1 MKWSLYKPGGTEM
14 STTREKWVDD
24 LLGKMSLEQKVG
36 QMMVFGFAGPIITPD
51 VVEMIKKYH
60 VGGLRICL
68 KFRTQ
73 TLFNDL
79 KPGSKPNETVYRSL
93 HLPQGLNRDYADPTQ
108 CVTCTP
114 KEYAQV
120 LNRLRDYAL
129 NRPLGIPLHFT
140 IDQEGNG
147 SDDLIIGQRLFP
159 HPMGFKAAGEPELAY
174 RVAVAIGK
182 QARALGANMIHSP
195 VLDVNTNPRNPEINT
210 RAYSNNAEDVIKYAQ
225 QSLRGFQQTGLI
237 ATGKHFPG
245 RGESVADAHWG
256 LPVVDLDLKTLQEVH
271 IAPYRA
277 LIQAG
282 LPAVLTA
289 HCQYPALGVTDI
301 PGSTSEKIVTELLR
315 DQLGF
320 NGVITT
326 DNMMMGGIIQRFEMR
341 EAIIRAIIAGNDII
355 LCRDESPLRIRIIE
369 AVIDAVKN
377 KRISESR
384 IDVSIERILKMRWDM
399 GITNNGGKVDPEK
412 AADSIDDPF
421 VVKTATEA
429 AEKTVLLMRDEANLL
444 PLNPKQKVLLV
455 EQVFSTHQMANNMS
469 CRPGMLWDEMCELS
483 PNVGSVEIP
492 LTPRAHDPERIFR
505 RIEEADVI
513 VTTNYYYHKAA
524 SIMTDLV
531 REIHKKGKP
540 VVVITNNPYD
550 MAAPKDFPT
559 VLTIFTAGSREHLRA
574 VVQVIYGK
582 LKPTAKIPV

>member
-1 MKWSLYKPGGTEM
+1 M
-14 STTREKWVDD
+14 STAREKWVDD

-51 VVEMIKKYH
+51 VIELINKYH

-73 TLFNDL
+73 TLFHDI
-79 KPGSKPNETVYRSL
+79 KPGTKPNESVYRSL
-93 HLPQGLNRDYADPTQ
+93 HLPQGLNRDYANPTQ
-108 CVTCTP
+108 CVACTP
-114 KEYAQV
+114 KEYTQV

-129 NRPLGIPLHFT
+129 DRRLGIPIHFT

-159 HPMGFKAAGEPELAY
+159 HPMGFAAAGEPELAY
-174 RVAVAIGK
+174 RVAVAIGM

-195 VLDVNTNPRNPEINT
+195 VLDVNTNPRNPEIST
-210 RAYSNNAEDVIKYAQ
+210 RAYSDNAEDVIKFAK
-225 QSLRGFQQTGLI
+225 QSLRGFHETGLI

-277 LIQAG
+277 LISAG

-301 PGSTSEKIVTELLR
+301 PGSTSEKIITELLR
-315 DQLGF
+315 DEIGF
-320 NGVITT
+320 KGVITT

-341 EAIIRAIIAGNDII
+341 EAIIRAIIAGNDLI

-369 AVIDAVKN
+369 AVVDASK
-377 KRISESR
+377 KGRIPESR
-384 IDVSIERILKMRWDM
+384 LDESVGRILRMRWDM
-399 GITNNGGKVDPEK
+399 GLAKSGGKVDPDK
-412 AADSIDDPF
+412 ATDSIDDPF
-421 VVKTATEA
+421 VVKTVKEA
-429 AEKTVLLMRDEANLL
+429 AEKTVLLIRDEGNLL
-444 PLNPKQKVLLV
+444 PLHPRQKILLV

-469 CRPGMLWDEMCELS
+469 CHPGMLWEEMCEMS

-492 LTPRAHDPERIFR
+492 LTPSEHDSERIFR

-531 REIHKKGKP
+531 REIHKKSKP
-540 VVVITNNPYD
+540 VVVITNNPYE

-559 VLTIFTAGSREHLRA
+559 VLTVFTAGSRENLRSA
-574 VVQVIYGK
+574 VQVIYGK
-582 LKPTAKIPV
+582 QKPMAKMPIQI